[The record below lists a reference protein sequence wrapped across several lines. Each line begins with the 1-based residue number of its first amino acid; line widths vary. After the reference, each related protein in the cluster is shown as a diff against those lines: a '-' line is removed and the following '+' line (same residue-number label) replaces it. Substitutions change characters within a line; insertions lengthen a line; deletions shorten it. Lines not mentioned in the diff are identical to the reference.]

1 MSEPAG
7 APGAKAS
14 PPSCAVTIVTQ
25 TRIRPGQAEPF
36 ARWQEKIGQVIAR
49 SPGFLKQ
56 TVIPPS
62 PPAQT
67 DWVILQRFAS
77 ADTAAAWLNSESR
90 LSLLD
95 EALPLLMGSDDVH
108 IVTDDGAGV
117 LPSPVSVV
125 ISTRIKPGHEE
136 AYRAWE
142 HRIAAAQSKS
152 PGFQGY
158 KFEPPIPNVQNDWL
172 SILRFDS
179 EANLQAWLNS
189 PERLKLLEEADAF
202 TEEYH
207 ARIVRTGFD
216 QWFPAGTVDRPAPPA
231 WKQNMLVL
239 LLLYPVV
246 FLFGVFAQNPLL
258 IEKAGLPFWLALFIG
273 NIVSVILL
281 NWLVPWASK
290 RFDWWLRPSGRNS
303 RLIDLAGTGLVIA
316 LYALC
321 LIVFSQFP

>member
-1 MSEPAG
+1 MSEPASENG
-7 APGAKAS
+7 AAAPPDAS
-14 PPSCAVTIVTQ
+14 AVTIVTQ
-25 TRIRPGQAEPF
+25 TRVQPGQAEAF
-36 ARWQEKIGQVIAR
+36 ARWQERIGQVIAQ

-56 TVIPPS
+56 TVMPPS
-62 PPAQT
+62 PPAQV
-67 DWVILQRFAS
+67 DWVILQRFES
-77 ADTAAAWLNSESR
+77 AEAAVAWLNSERR
-90 LSLLD
+90 LTLLED
-95 EALPLLMGSDDVH
+95 ALPMLMGSDDIH
-108 IVTDDGAGV
+108 IVEDDGSGV

-142 HRIAAAQSKS
+142 QRIAAAQSKS

-179 EANLQAWLNS
+179 ETNLQAWLNS
-189 PERLKLLEEADAF
+189 PERLKLLKEADAF
-202 TEEYH
+202 TEEFH

-216 QWFPAGTVDRPAPPA
+216 QWFPAGTADRPAPPA

-246 FLFGVFAQNPLL
+246 FLFGIFAQNPLL
-258 IEKAGLPFWLALFIG
+258 IDKAGLPFWLALFIG
-273 NIVSVILL
+273 NIVSVALL
-281 NWLVPWASK
+281 NWLVPWSSR
-290 RFDWWLRPSGRNS
+290 RFDWWLRPAKGKSKMT
-303 RLIDLAGTGLVIA
+303 DLAGAGLVIA
-316 LYALC
+316 LYAVC